1 MDLIDREA
9 LREALI
15 NRFTPI
21 PDTVSIAYWPHDIV
35 LEVLDA
41 QTTPTC
47 AGCEHNEYCPIT
59 CDNNPFVDADD
70 RDAYYALTDTVW
82 ERGRR
87 HHNFYCNRHEPRE
100 E

>member
-1 MDLIDREA
+1 MGDIIDREA

-41 QTTPTC
+41 QATPTC
-47 AGCEHNEYCPIT
+47 AGCDCREGSSHYCSLWSISTPDDHY
-59 CDNNPFVDADD
+59 CAD
-70 RDAYYALTDTVW
+70 
-82 ERGRR
+82 
-87 HHNFYCNRHEPRE
+87 HEPME
-100 E
+100 A